1 MNATNALNCPPAP
14 QLNRKSHEPEKP
26 NHILLFTVLNPTYPI
41 TCEVLHT
48 ICSPVGQVNRIV
60 IFKKNGVQAMVEF
73 DKVDTA
79 RNAKE
84 ALHGCDI
91 YSGCCTLKIEHA
103 KPTKL
108 NVYKNDADSWDYT
121 NPNLGS
127 GKGRDRAGAGDSTE
141 AAAVSQGCNSIDI
154 FFVQKSVPS

>member
-1 MNATNALNCPPAP
+1 MFQKPLQVLEPL
-14 QLNRKSHEPEKP
+14 QSLHEF
-26 NHILLFTVLNPTYPI
+26 L
-41 TCEVLHT
+41 EVLQT
-48 ICSPVGQVNRIV
+48 PRRLWRFVVLPVG
-60 IFKKNGVQAMVEF
+60 GVAAFVQHLRGQF
-73 DKVDTA
+73 DSFMQDW

-91 YSGCCTLKIEHA
+91 YSGCCTLKIEYA

-127 GKGRDRAGAGDSTE
+127 GKGRDRAGTGDSTE

-154 FFVQKSVPS
+154 IFSTRNMSQVMFGVTKHV